1 MEKWLCWIAM
11 AVSGGM
17 LVLFATDLSPLQF
30 PFQRTSAAID
40 VLGIIACGVV
50 GYLSWDALRDLR

>member
-11 AVSGGM
+11 AVTGFM
-17 LVLFATDLSPLQF
+17 LVVFGADLFLQF
-30 PFQRTSAAID
+30 PFQRTSATID